1 LSAAIQVRSL
11 AKSFGG
17 RLVLRDLDLEVEHGD
32 SLGIIGHN
40 GSGKTTLIRI
50 LAGLSRP
57 NTGTVRI
64 DGVTQATGAY
74 GARQSIGLVSHNT
87 FLYQDLTPVENLRFY
102 GRLFDVPD
110 LDARIEGGLERLGLR
125 LHRESPVRTL
135 SRGLQQRCSIARA
148 LLHDPAVVLLDEPD
162 SGLDIQGAGLLPE
175 LLRAA
180 GLGQRT
186 VVMTSHNLE
195 LSLAMVERVAILA
208 RGRLAW
214 QRATAGLTLNELRDA
229 YYAHLPPSHLGAMG
243 HEREGRV

>member
-1 LSAAIQVRSL
+1 MSAAIQVKHL

-17 RLVLRDLDLEVEHGD
+17 RLVLRNLELEVEHGH

-50 LAGLSRP
+50 LAGLTRP
-57 NTGTVRI
+57 NSGTVQI
-64 DGVTQATGAY
+64 DGVAQGTSACD
-74 GARQSIGLVSHNT
+74 ARQSIGLVSHNT
-87 FLYQDLTPVENLRFY
+87 FLYQDLTPIENLRFY

-110 LDARIEGGLERLGLR
+110 MEARIEVSLERLGLGH
-125 LHRESPVRTL
+125 HRNSPVRTL

-148 LLHDPAVVLLDEPD
+148 LLHDPPVVLLDEPD

-175 LLRAA
+175 LLQAA
-180 GLGQRT
+180 GLAQRT
-186 VVMTSHNLE
+186 VIMTSHNLE

-214 QRATAGLTLNELRDA
+214 QRSTEGLTLAEVRDA
-229 YYAHLPPSHLGAMG
+229 YYTYLPPRHIGAG
-243 HEREGRV
+243 RELEGRL

>member
-1 LSAAIQVRSL
+1 LSAVIQVKGL

-17 RLVLRDLDLEVEHGD
+17 RLVLRDLDLEVERGH

-50 LAGLSRP
+50 LAGLTRP
-57 NTGTVRI
+57 NMGTVHI
-64 DGVTQATGAY
+64 DGVPQGTASY

-87 FLYQDLTPVENLRFY
+87 FLYLDLTPVENLRFC
-102 GRLFDVPD
+102 GRLFDVRD
-110 LDARIEGGLERLGLR
+110 LDARIEAGLERMGLT
-125 LHRESPVRTL
+125 LHRDSPVRTL

-148 LLHDPAVVLLDEPD
+148 LLHDPPVVLLDEPD

-175 LLRAA
+175 LLQAA
-180 GLGQRT
+180 GLGRRT

-214 QRATAGLTLNELRDA
+214 QRSTTGLSLGELRDA
-229 YYAHLPPSHLGAMG
+229 YFAHLPPTHRSAAG
-243 HEREGRV
+243 HELEGRA